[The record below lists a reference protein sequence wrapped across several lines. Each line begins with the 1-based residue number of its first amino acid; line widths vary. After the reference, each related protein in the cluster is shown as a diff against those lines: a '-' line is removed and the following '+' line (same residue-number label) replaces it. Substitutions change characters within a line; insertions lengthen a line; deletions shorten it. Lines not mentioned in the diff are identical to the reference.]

1 MSFKDVFTQECL
13 FGLKVYAVIAIV
25 VGVFLVL
32 FVCSITIWI
41 NYKRKVKSR
50 NAVKLPIVNTES
62 SRNLLLSAAASHHK
76 YDMVPPKPI
85 PQTVLEKPTSS
96 SGNISEDRITVE
108 KEIVHIRHGSTEI
121 PSSAET
127 HKSILVA
134 AKTSYEIGKS
144 SSEISKQ
151 TNLESGLESAS
162 NAPPAIDMKEGE
174 EQVLPFGPSCPSPSD
189 ALVSH
194 LGWGHWYSLKDLEAA
209 TDGFSDSKI
218 VGKGGYGIVY
228 HGILIDGATVAVK
241 KLVNTRGQAEREFK
255 VEVEA
260 IGRVRHKNLV
270 RLLGYCMEGPQ
281 RMLVY
286 EYIDNG
292 NLDQWLHGSLGEK
305 KPLSWDMRMKIII
318 GTAKGLA
325 YLHEGLEPKVVHR
338 DVKSSNILIDGQWN
352 PRISDFGL
360 AKLLGAENT
369 HVTTRVMGT
378 FGYVAP
384 EYASTGLLN
393 EKSDVYSYG
402 VLLMELITGRDPVD
416 YNRPPGEVNLV
427 DWLKN
432 MVGSRRSEEVA
443 DPKMEVRPSL
453 RSLKRAL
460 LVSLRC
466 VDPDALKRPKMS
478 HVIHMLET
486 DDNPFREDRKSS
498 HDLLPRAKSNPH
510 HLQTILQNQGISFDG
525 TSATGTRRDSSLRR
539 VVSRDALLPKDT
551 PMERD
556 SEIDSSV
563 TYDPKARWKKLE
575 D

>member
-13 FGLKVYAVIAIV
+13 LGLKVYAVIGIV
-25 VGVFLVL
+25 VGILLVL
-32 FVCSITIWI
+32 FLCSLAIWI
-41 NYKRKVKSR
+41 SYRRKVESQ
-50 NAVKLPIVNTES
+50 NSVKLPIVNTES
-62 SRNLLLSAAASHHK
+62 SRNLLLSAAASYHK

-85 PQTVLEKPTSS
+85 PQTLVEKPTSS

-121 PSSAET
+121 PSSSET
-127 HKSILVA
+127 HKSMLIA

-144 SSEISKQ
+144 SSEFSKQ
-151 TNLESGLESAS
+151 TTLESGFEPAS
-162 NAPPAIDMKEGE
+162 NAPLATHPKESV
-174 EQVLPFGPSCPSPSD
+174 EQVSPLGPCPSMPD
-189 ALVSH
+189 ALASH
-194 LGWGHWYSLKDLEAA
+194 LGWGYWYSLQDLEAA
-209 TDGFSDSKI
+209 TANFADSKI

-228 HGILIDGATVAVK
+228 HGILLDGSPVAVK
-241 KLVNTRGQAEREFK
+241 KLVNSRGQAEREFK

-270 RLLGYCMEGPQ
+270 RLLGYCMEGAQ

-292 NLDQWLHGSLGEK
+292 NLDQWLHGSLGES

-338 DVKSSNILIDGQWN
+338 DVKSSNILIDSQWN

-427 DWLKN
+427 DWLKM

-498 HDLLPRAKSNPH
+498 RDLLPRAKSNPH
-510 HLQTILQNQGISFDG
+510 HLQTILQNQGISFDS
-525 TSATGTRRDSSLRR
+525 TSATITKRDSSLRR
-539 VVSRDALLPKDT
+539 VVSRDALLGNNVPV
-551 PMERD
+551 ESN
-556 SEIDSSV
+556 SEIDTSI
-563 TYDPKARWKKLE
+563 TYDPKGRWKRLE

>member
-1 MSFKDVFTQECL
+1 MSFKDVFNQECL
-13 FGLKVYAVIAIV
+13 LGLKVYAVIAIV
-25 VGVFLVL
+25 VGILLVL
-32 FVCSITIWI
+32 FLCSLAIWI
-41 NYKRKVKSR
+41 SYRRKVESQ
-50 NAVKLPIVNTES
+50 NGVKLPIVNTES
-62 SRNLLLSAAASHHK
+62 SRNLLLSAAVSYHK
-76 YDMVPPKPI
+76 YDMVPAKPI
-85 PQTVLEKPTSS
+85 PQTLVEKPTSS

-121 PSSAET
+121 PSSSET
-127 HKSILVA
+127 HKSMLAA
-134 AKTSYEIGKS
+134 AKTSYGIGKS
-144 SSEISKQ
+144 SSELSKQ
-151 TNLESGLESAS
+151 TTLESGFESSS
-162 NAPPAIDMKEGE
+162 NAPPATHPKEGV
-174 EQVLPFGPSCPSPSD
+174 EQVSPLGPCPSTPD

-194 LGWGHWYSLKDLEAA
+194 LGWGYWYSLQDLEAA
-209 TDGFSDSKI
+209 TESFADSKI

-228 HGILIDGATVAVK
+228 HGILLDGSPVAVK
-241 KLVNTRGQAEREFK
+241 KLVNSRGQAEREFK

-270 RLLGYCMEGPQ
+270 RLLGYSMEGAQ

-292 NLDQWLHGSLGEK
+292 NLDQWLHGSLGES

-318 GTAKGLA
+318 GTAK
-325 YLHEGLEPKVVHR
+325 
-338 DVKSSNILIDGQWN
+338 
-352 PRISDFGL
+352 
-360 AKLLGAENT
+360 
-369 HVTTRVMGT
+369 
-378 FGYVAP
+378 GYVAP

-427 DWLKN
+427 DWLKM

-486 DDNPFREDRKSS
+486 DDNPFREV
-498 HDLLPRAKSNPH
+498 
-510 HLQTILQNQGISFDG
+510 
-525 TSATGTRRDSSLRR
+525 RRLSQSLRQDET
-539 VVSRDALLPKDT
+539 S
-551 PMERD
+551 
-556 SEIDSSV
+556 
-563 TYDPKARWKKLE
+563 LE
-575 D
+575 LSPFFFFTTVANLRL